1 MRRLARLAGLAG
13 AVVVGSGIL
22 FLLLLDNVVLPA
34 IVEVPMVT
42 VPDLRERSVAAA
54 REHVSARGLRLTVR
68 DSVFSE
74 SVPKGHIVEQ
84 APTPGQRIKR
94 ARRVFV
100 DVSQGLRMYEVPD
113 VTGGSQ
119 REAGL
124 QIDSHQLR
132 LGSVRY
138 ASHSA
143 IPAGVVIRQSPA
155 GGEDVARGTRV
166 DLVVS
171 SGSPFAPKR
180 VPDLI
185 GLQVSVVDDSLLKY
199 EMQLGTVSDRLAE
212 LVPPGQILSQF
223 PEPGT
228 GVPPGTTIDLV
239 VSVRRDSTR

>member
-1 MRRLARLAGLAG
+1 VRRLARLAGLAG

-124 QIDSHQLR
+124 QIDS
-132 LGSVRY
+132 Y